1 MSSSIAADIATIGRI
16 SAVPAMLQVISE
28 TTGMGFVTVARVTE
42 SSWTACAVLDKVDF
56 GVVTGDALVL
66 ETTICHDIRT
76 SATQEAVV
84 IDHVSQD
91 ERYRCHHTP
100 RLYRFESYIA
110 VPVFLSNGQF
120 FGTICAVDPNPAQL
134 RDTPIEMMMTSF
146 ARMLA
151 IQIEADTNLRQ
162 VTADLQ
168 AERELA
174 ERREQFIGVLG
185 HDLRNPLFSVIASA
199 ELLLRRTL
207 DDRGTK
213 IAQHILAS
221 GRRASQLVD
230 DVLDFARGQLGNGI
244 PLCLR
249 DCSDLEPALR
259 QVIAEVQRVHPT
271 QPIHAVIG
279 ALDGIRCDRE
289 RLAQMLS
296 NLVSN
301 AMAHGDSRGRVDV
314 AARVEGEQLLISV
327 SNQGEPI
334 ADDVLPRLFE
344 PYSRPITDEPRA
356 GLGLG
361 LYISSQIAIAHG
373 GSLGVES
380 SREQGTTFT
389 FRMPLS

>member
-1 MSSSIAADIATIGRI
+1 MSSSIAEDIAAIGRI
-16 SAVPAMLQVISE
+16 SSVSAMLQVISE
-28 TTGMGFVTVARVTE
+28 TTGMGFVAVARVTDT
-42 SSWTACAVLDKVDF
+42 SWTACAVLDKLNF
-56 GVVTGDALVL
+56 GVAAGDDLVL
-66 ETTICHDIRT
+66 ETTICHDIR
-76 SATQEAVV
+76 SSEQREAVV
-84 IDHVSQD
+84 IDHVSLD
-91 ERYRCHHTP
+91 ERYRCHHAP
-100 RLYRFESYIA
+100 RLYKFESYIA
-110 VPVFLSNGQF
+110 VPVFLSDGSF
-120 FGTICAVDPNPAQL
+120 FGTICALDPHPAHL
-134 RDTPIEMMMTSF
+134 RGTPIEMMMTSF

-162 VTADLQ
+162 ITADLQ

-174 ERREQFIGVLG
+174 QRREQFIGVLG
-185 HDLRNPLFSVIASA
+185 HDLRNPLFAVIASA

-230 DVLDFARGQLGNGI
+230 DLLDFARGQLGNGI
-244 PLCLR
+244 PLSLR

-271 QPIHAVIG
+271 QPIHAFIG

-301 AMAHGDSRGRVDV
+301 AIVHGDSKGRVDV
-314 AARVEGEQLLISV
+314 TAGVEGEQLLISV

-344 PYSRPITDEPRA
+344 PYSRPATEGPRA

-373 GSLGVES
+373 GSLEAES
-380 SREQGTTFT
+380 SRETGTTLT
-389 FRMPLS
+389 FRMPLT

>member
-1 MSSSIAADIATIGRI
+1 MSSPIAEDIAAIGRI

-28 TTGMGFVTVARVTE
+28 TTGLGFVAVARVTD
-42 SSWTACAVLDKVDF
+42 SSWTACAVLDKLEF
-56 GVVTGDALVL
+56 GLTAGADLVL

-76 SATQEAVV
+76 SEQREAVV

-100 RLYRFESYIA
+100 RLYKFESYIA
-110 VPVFLSNGQF
+110 VPVFLSDGEF
-120 FGTICAVDPNPAQL
+120 FGTICALDPNPAQL
-134 RDTPIEMMMTSF
+134 RGTPIEMMMTSF
-146 ARMLA
+146 ARMLT

-162 VTADLQ
+162 ITADLQ

-174 ERREQFIGVLG
+174 QRREQFIGVLG
-185 HDLRNPLFSVIASA
+185 HDLRNPLFAVIASA

-230 DVLDFARGQLGNGI
+230 DLLDFARGQLGNGI
-244 PLCLR
+244 PLDLR

-271 QPIHAVIG
+271 QPIHAFFST
-279 ALDGIRCDRE
+279 LDGIRCDRD

-301 AMAHGDSRGRVDV
+301 AMVHGDSKGRVDV
-314 AARVEGEQLLISV
+314 AAGVEGEQLLISV

-334 ADDVLPRLFE
+334 AEDVLPRLFE
-344 PYSRPITDEPRA
+344 PYSRPVTDGPRA

-373 GSLGVES
+373 GSLKVES
-380 SREQGTTFT
+380 SREKGTTFT